1 MSLKRTSP
9 GDTTNAEIKVD
20 HDRVSDEGVG
30 LGAGGLV
37 FDEVASWRGI
47 TSEKK
52 WKDANPIV
60 KMPSN
65 WLGCKEKI

>member
-1 MSLKRTSP
+1 M
-9 GDTTNAEIKVD
+9 D